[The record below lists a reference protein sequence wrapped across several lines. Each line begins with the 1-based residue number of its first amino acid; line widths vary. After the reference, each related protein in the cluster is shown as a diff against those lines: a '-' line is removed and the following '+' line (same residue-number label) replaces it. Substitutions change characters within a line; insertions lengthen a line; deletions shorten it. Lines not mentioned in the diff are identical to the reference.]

1 MCWTL
6 LRVQNIALFTVV
18 HIPQVYHICVFA
30 TPHRQKHKINKHK
43 VFTFRF
49 RYAIICSSLTKGMT
63 DMEIKL
69 NEIFIAAEIFWGA
82 ENRDRWTGV
91 NPKKVYETM
100 ERINYRRFAL
110 AFERAEIIN
119 SSFDTWK
126 AFENDRT
133 ITWENGDVEPAD
145 IDKRVWGDHIRR
157 PAYITEAA

>member
-1 MCWTL
+1 MLFFIFTS
-6 LRVQNIALFTVV
+6 FTV
-18 HIPQVYHICVFA
+18 H
-30 TPHRQKHKINKHK
+30 
-43 VFTFRF
+43 
-49 RYAIICSSLTKGMT
+49 SSLTKGMT

-82 ENRDRWTGV
+82 ENRDRWTTV
-91 NPKKVYETM
+91 DPKKVYETM

-119 SSFDTWK
+119 ASFDTWM
-126 AFENDRT
+126 AFKNDRT

-145 IDKRVWGDHIRR
+145 IDERVWGDHIRR